1 MTLAES
7 WDTYAAGR
15 TPRRAVNA
23 RGEATWLNWTQYPD
37 HGPSEDA
44 LGPIAGR
51 RVLELGSGSGDNLAH
66 LATLGAVATGVD
78 IAPSRKQVAD
88 ERWAHLPDI
97 EFVTAEATAF
107 LRETTATFDIVLS
120 IFGAVWFV
128 APDVLLP
135 LVRGRMARGGLLA
148 FSHLP
153 PGAAEAAGDR
163 AGARQDH
170 PPAEWRVLLGR
181 HGFGTVRTNVVEPP
195 AGGAVGTMLIR
206 ATAV

>member
-7 WDTYAAGR
+7 WDRYAAGR
-15 TPRRAVNA
+15 APRRAVNA

-37 HGPSEDA
+37 HGPSEEV
-44 LGPIAGR
+44 LGGVAGR
-51 RVLELGSGSGDNLAH
+51 RVLDLGAGSGDNLAH

-78 IAPSRKQVAD
+78 IAPSRKAVAD

-97 EFVTAEATAF
+97 AFVTAEATAF
-107 LRETTATFDIVLS
+107 LRETTATFDVVLS
-120 IFGAVWFV
+120 IFGAAWFV

-135 LVRGRMARGGLLA
+135 LIRGRMPAGGLLA

-153 PGAAEAAGDR
+153 PGTGPAPGNR

-170 PPAEWRVLLGR
+170 SPAEWRVLLGR
-181 HGFGTVRTNVVEPP
+181 HGFGTPCATVLEPP
-195 AGGAVGTMLIR
+195 HGETVGTMLIR
-206 ATAV
+206 AAAV